1 MDEPAPTIPPMFDPR
16 TFTAEFDREHGVTE
30 ADWLA
35 TLRGAVGAHPLQLGD
50 RQAAVNIGETGRLD
64 LCWQVLPPRRIALVQ
79 MPRMAVAYRFTGVAA
94 AERAA
99 FLRYFD
105 LFMQRGGG

>member
-1 MDEPAPTIPPMFDPR
+1 MAWSPPLGPD
-16 TFTAEFDREHGVTE
+16 FDREHGVTE

-35 TLRGAVGAHPLQLGD
+35 TLRGAVGAHPLQLGEGE
-50 RQAAVNIGETGRLD
+50 ALVAIGDAGRLD
-64 LCWQVLPPRRIALVQ
+64 LRWQVLPPRAIALMR
-79 MPRMAVAYRFTGVAA
+79 MPRLHVRYRFSGLS
-94 AERAA
+94 AEERVA

>member
-1 MDEPAPTIPPMFDPR
+1 MAWSKPLG
-16 TFTAEFDREHGVTE
+16 AEFEREHGVTE

-35 TLRGAVGAHPLQLGD
+35 TLRGAVGAHPLQLRSGEAD
-50 RQAAVNIGETGRLD
+50 ITIGATGTSDGSGHLSLR
-64 LCWQVLPPRRIALVQ
+64 WHALPPRAIALMR
-79 MPRMAVAYRFTGVAA
+79 MPRLHVAYRFTGLS
-94 AERAA
+94 AEEQAT

>member
-1 MDEPAPTIPPMFDPR
+1 MAWSPPLG
-16 TFTAEFDREHGVTE
+16 AEFDREHGVTE

-35 TLRGAVGAHPLQLGD
+35 TLRGAVGAHPLSVGD
-50 RQAAVNIGETGRLD
+50 SCAVVTIGTADGSGRLD
-64 LCWQVLPPRRIALVQ
+64 LRWQVLPPRRIALVQ
-79 MPRMAVAYRFTGVAA
+79 MPRMAVSYRFSGLSA

-99 FLRYFD
+99 FLHYFD

>member
-1 MDEPAPTIPPMFDPR
+1 MQALPESF
-16 TFTAEFDREHGVTE
+16 EREHGVTE

-35 TLRGAVGAHPLQLGD
+35 TLRGAVAEHPLQVGNG
-50 RQAAVNIGETGRLD
+50 QAVVTIGAAGRLD
-64 LCWQVLPPRRIALVQ
+64 LHWHALPPRAIALMR
-79 MPRMAVAYRFTGVAA
+79 MPRLHVAYRFSGLS
-94 AERAA
+94 AEGQAR

>member
-1 MDEPAPTIPPMFDPR
+1 MAWSTPLGP
-16 TFTAEFDREHGVTE
+16 EFEREHGVTE

-35 TLRGAVGAHPLQLGD
+35 TLRGAVGAHPLQLRSGEAD
-50 RQAAVNIGETGRLD
+50 VTIGAAGHLGLR
-64 LCWQVLPPRRIALVQ
+64 WHALPPRAIALMR
-79 MPRMAVAYRFTGVAA
+79 MPRLHVAYRFSGLS
-94 AERAA
+94 AEEQAT